1 MTTNDEIK
9 QREQEALQLLIE
21 GYSPAS
27 IARKLASD
35 HGVVLRTARRYVA
48 AAKDDYFDAPMTR
61 NELEFGLQL
70 QIERLELIADA
81 AKEAG
86 EAKQEIAAI
95 KACASLREARLK
107 ALQRESEFSEKTGSA
122 SRPF

>member
-1 MTTNDEIK
+1 MTTADEMEI
-9 QREQEALQLLIE
+9 RTAEALELLTD

-27 IARKLASD
+27 IARTLARQ
-35 HGVVLRTARRYVA
+35 HKVNLRTARRYVA
-48 AAKDDYFDAPMTR
+48 AARDDYFDAPMTR

-70 QIERLELIADA
+70 QVERLELIADA
-81 AKEAG
+81 AKDAG
-86 EAKQEIAAI
+86 DATQEIKAI

-107 ALQRESEFSEKTGSA
+107 AIQRESEFCQKTGSD

>member
-1 MTTNDEIK
+1 MATNDEIK
-9 QREQEALQLLIE
+9 QREEQALELLIQ

-27 IARKLASD
+27 IARKLASKHD
-35 HGVVLRTARRYVA
+35 VSLRNARRYVA
-48 AAKDDYFDAPMTR
+48 AAKLDYFDAPMTR
-61 NELEFGLQL
+61 NELEFGLHL

-86 EAKQEIAAI
+86 EPKQEIAAI

>member
-1 MTTNDEIK
+1 MENRTA
-9 QREQEALQLLIE
+9 EALELLTI

-27 IARKLASD
+27 IARTLAKQ
-35 HGVVLRTARRYVA
+35 HNVNLRSARRYVA
-48 AAKDDYFDAPMTR
+48 AAKLDYFDAPMTR

-70 QIERLELIADA
+70 QVERLELIADA
-81 AKEAG
+81 AKDAG
-86 EAKQEIAAI
+86 DANQEIKAI

-107 ALQRESEFSEKTGSA
+107 AIQRESEFCQKTGSD

>member
-1 MTTNDEIK
+1 MENRTA
-9 QREQEALQLLIE
+9 EALELLTI

-27 IARKLASD
+27 ICRTLAER
-35 HGVVLRTARRYVA
+35 HNVNLRTARRYVA
-48 AAKDDYFDAPMTR
+48 VARDDYFDAPMTR

-70 QIERLELIADA
+70 QVERLELIADA
-81 AKEAG
+81 AKDAG
-86 EAKQEIAAI
+86 DTNQEIKAI

-107 ALQRESEFSEKTGSA
+107 AIQRESEFCQKTGSE

>member
-1 MTTNDEIK
+1 MATNDEIK
-9 QREQEALQLLIE
+9 LTEQEALDLLIE

-27 IARKLASD
+27 IARKLASKHD
-35 HGVVLRTARRYVA
+35 VSLRNARRYVA
-48 AAKDDYFDAPMTR
+48 AAKLDYFDAPMTR
-61 NELEFGLQL
+61 NELEFGLHL
-70 QIERLELIADA
+70 QIERLELVADA

-86 EAKQEIAAI
+86 ETKQEIAAI

-107 ALQRESEFSEKTGSA
+107 AIQRESEFCEKTGSA